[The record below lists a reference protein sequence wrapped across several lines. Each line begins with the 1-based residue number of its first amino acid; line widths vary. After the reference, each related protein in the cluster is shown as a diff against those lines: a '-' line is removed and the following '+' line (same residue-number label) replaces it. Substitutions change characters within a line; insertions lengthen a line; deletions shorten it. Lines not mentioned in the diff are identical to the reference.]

1 MSLNSAHEGYN
12 YQDLIT
18 SYFILKE
25 LLEGNWDSIFT
36 IDKKNT
42 SYGVPDRFDDLVITN
57 GTKIQRKQIKY
68 SNDSTSKTL
77 EKDDLANDSG
87 YGLAIYKLYETWCDL
102 RTIQTEFRLCLAWN
116 EPVDDNICRVLYPKN
131 VSTSFDDHATKVF
144 QINLDNLWEIN
155 PENFNRW
162 NNLKKYVKESTVD
175 RNLFNE
181 FCNDLIIEVNFP
193 KASLEFDNPNDLE
206 IILIRQAEKL
216 GIGQYPNDDVYIPD
230 FLVRLAELAGKCRS
244 ASKEIAVKEILNV
257 LRIKTN
263 FGEIEQK
270 FQIDPNKNVVSDSVN
285 QKFLTQII
293 QNKKNLLIGEPGA
306 GKSWFL
312 TNFIEYL
319 ESKNIAVIRH
329 YCFTSIEDDLSEQ
342 RVLSDVFF
350 GNLIAS
356 ITKKNPNIKNV
367 KENLLASNLK
377 ELNILLSQVKNSL
390 VIVIDGLDHI
400 ERTLRASSS
409 LSQVK
414 TRIINYISQIQINPN
429 ITIVLGSQL
438 VTETQ
443 DLIDKNGFIKID
455 LPSWEIE
462 DIKKLMVKFNVND
475 IQLDHELLSTL
486 LSCKSQGNPLYLTY
500 ILKTIGSISHVSKEI
515 IDNLP
520 PYDFNLHSYYEHLSS
535 QLESNTTSEI
545 LACLDFNVTRAE
557 LKEIIPIKHHFNKE
571 INILSPVISENSSR
585 GGIRLYHD
593 SFRRFNIE
601 KLKNIADLNDIY
613 ELIISWLLK
622 QGFFTNAKS
631 YRNLLSYLF
640 KVKKYKEI
648 VEYADKNFLNNSLFH
663 GQSESAIKNNIE
675 KFVSTAGI
683 LQDWSL
689 FIYINELNRTISSTN
704 SEDNH
709 SQFIENFDLYFEA
722 VCLIHGAEQANSL
735 LFFNGEKN
743 FNIKTT
749 AKAFKILQKH
759 GYSPRWKEIDS
770 LFNEDINLE
779 DIQYYVYSCADD
791 DELKPLFL
799 HLVKENNKEFI
810 EQVILALIEIQ
821 KIDSIFT
828 LYNNIDSDE
837 NDEVAEIINRLL
849 KSKGIKE
856 RIEIATYQAKKS
868 AKLKPLSI
876 DFNTSYIES
885 SKLNEFYSNI
895 SLYAQRDISILIDFE
910 KTIPSINFFYN
921 WIKFFIRF
929 FIIEATVL
937 DENKE
942 QEMISNFHFLSSD
955 IDPYKGSPRVV
966 DFTYGNNS
974 LINHTIEICLK
985 YINSQE
991 SWDSVI
997 KDLKSIPY
1005 PTLPIIESNFIN
1017 HKNIN
1022 FIIDAYNEFHK
1033 SENSDY
1039 SEYANYCFKK
1049 AIYHAKSNNLDD
1061 AVKELKQA
1069 IRYITSYSFRKDTTL
1084 SELIVPLCA
1093 INKFDTSIAKK
1104 YAKKLKYLS
1113 DAVMRHTEDGK
1124 GIRWLAI
1131 DWFKELLNIDNKLAT
1146 MYLIHEFIKDPY
1158 FWKLDY
1164 MFVELL
1170 NNTRD
1175 INPIILNFLY
1185 KLSPTNNRD
1194 EFLNGFLDLISE
1206 LELVDKNLARLSL
1219 INLCNKSWNDSYN
1232 SLNSETLCKFKKLL
1246 DKFSLLDTFNLK
1258 NSNNNDKN
1266 MNLSKYNLS
1275 EELSK
1280 QICKVDSIM
1289 DKSEIDIISY
1299 YTQVENLS
1307 IVDLNNI
1314 YFYLKQSNNKKT
1326 IINFLNPIIRKRF
1339 HWGGKK
1345 YFDNLFLLVNSL
1357 NLEKELAV
1365 YLFINIFIYSQDGNF
1380 NRFVYKES
1388 LKEAVKIDESLALK
1402 ELSKCLTG
1410 IYPNSDYM
1418 PLSTA
1423 NLIIG
1428 FEYAGVDKNMILD
1441 MYDQAFSFIE
1451 NRLPSSNQFDWNEVE
1466 NVVLSSMNNNE
1477 LGVSLILS
1485 KTKHYDAETQ
1495 REILVAIS
1503 YLMTY
1508 DQTIL
1513 IKPLKWLFNNFE
1525 KFNHLPIAGLLEI
1538 LLIEKKNCIELL
1550 NEIKGELI
1558 QFLNCENLYIRNICS
1573 DLTKDI

>member
-12 YQDLIT
+12 YQDLLT

-57 GTKIQRKQIKY
+57 GTNIQRKQIKY
-68 SNDSTSKTL
+68 SNDSTSKIL

-102 RTIQTEFRLCLAWN
+102 RTTQTEFRLCLAWN
-116 EPVDDNICRVLYPKN
+116 EPVDDNICRVLSQKN
-131 VSTSFDDHATKVF
+131 VGTSFDDHATKVF

-155 PENFNRW
+155 PEKFNRW
-162 NNLKKYVKESTVD
+162 NNFKDYVKENTVD
-175 RNLFNE
+175 RNSFND

-193 KASLEFDNPNDLE
+193 KASLEFNKPNDLE
-206 IILIRQAEKL
+206 RILIRQAEKL
-216 GIGQYPNDDVYIPD
+216 GIGQYPNDDVYISD

-244 ASKEIAVKEILNV
+244 ASKEITVKEILNI

-285 QKFLTQII
+285 QEFLTQII

-319 ESKNIAVIRH
+319 ESKNITVIRH

-356 ITKKNPNIKNV
+356 IAKNIPNIKKV

-377 ELNILLSQVKNSL
+377 ELNILLSQIEEPL

-443 DLIDKNGFIKID
+443 DLIDNNGFIKID
-455 LPSWEIE
+455 LPSWEIK
-462 DIKKLMVKFNVND
+462 DIKKLMTKFNVND
-475 IQLDHELLSTL
+475 IQLDQELLSTL
-486 LSCKSQGNPLYLTY
+486 LCYKSQGNPLYLTY
-500 ILKTIGSISHVSKEI
+500 ILKTIGSLSHVSKKI

-520 PYDFNLHSYYEHLSS
+520 PYDFNLHSYYEYLSS

-545 LACLDFNVTRAE
+545 LACLDFTVTRSE

-601 KLKNIADLNDIY
+601 KLATIADLNDIY
-613 ELIISWLLK
+613 EIIISWLLK
-622 QGFFTNAKS
+622 QDFFTNAKS
-631 YRNLLSYLF
+631 YRYLLSYF
-640 KVKKYKEI
+640 IKAKKYKEI
-648 VEYADKNFLNNSLFH
+648 LEYADNNFLNNSLFH
-663 GQSESAIKNNIE
+663 GQSESSIKNNIE
-675 KFVSTAGI
+675 KFVFTAGI

-704 SEDNH
+704 SEENH
-709 SQFIENFDLYFEA
+709 SQFLENFDLYFEA

-735 LFFNGEKN
+735 LFFNGDKN
-743 FNIKTT
+743 FNTKTT
-749 AKAFKILQKH
+749 AKAFKILQKY
-759 GYSPRWKEIDS
+759 GYLPRWKEIDS
-770 LFNEDINLE
+770 LFDEDINLE
-779 DIQYYVYSCADD
+779 DIQYYVYSCTD
-791 DELKPLFL
+791 DELRSLFL
-799 HLVKENNKEFI
+799 HLVKENNKEFL

-821 KIDSIFT
+821 KIDSIFN
-828 LYNNIDSDE
+828 LYKNIITDE
-837 NDEVAEIINRLL
+837 NDGIAEIINRLL
-849 KSKGIKE
+849 QSKGINEHIKIDTHKA
-856 RIEIATYQAKKS
+856 RKAI
-868 AKLKPLSI
+868 KLKPLSL
-876 DFNTSYIES
+876 DFKTSYIES
-885 SKLNEFYSNI
+885 SKLNEFYLNI
-895 SLYAQRDISILIDFE
+895 SLYAQEDISILIDFE

-929 FIIEATVL
+929 FIIESTVS
-937 DENKE
+937 DEHKE
-942 QEMISNFHFLSSD
+942 QEIINNFHFLSSD
-955 IDPYKGSPRVV
+955 TDPYKGSPRLV
-966 DFTYGNNS
+966 DFTYTNNS

-985 YINSQE
+985 YINSEE
-991 SWDSVI
+991 SWNTVI
-997 KDLKSIPY
+997 KYLKSIPY
-1005 PTLPIIESNFIN
+1005 PTLSIIESNFIN
-1017 HKNIN
+1017 HKNIH

-1039 SEYANYCFKK
+1039 SDYANYCFKK
-1049 AIYHAKSNNLDD
+1049 SIYYAKSNNLEN
-1061 AVKELKQA
+1061 AEKELKQA

-1084 SELIVPLCA
+1084 SELIVPLRA
-1093 INKFDTSIAKK
+1093 INKFETRIAKK
-1104 YAKKLKYLS
+1104 YAKNLKFLS

-1146 MYLIHEFIKDPY
+1146 MYLIYEFIKNPY

-1164 MFVELL
+1164 MFIELL
-1170 NNTRD
+1170 NNSND
-1175 INPIILNFLY
+1175 VNPIVLNFLY

-1194 EFLNGFLDLISE
+1194 EFLNGFLDLIPQ
-1206 LELVDKNLARLSL
+1206 LKLVDSNLARLSL
-1219 INLCNKSWNDSYN
+1219 INLCNRNWNDNYN
-1232 SLNSETLCKFKKLL
+1232 SLSSETLCKFKNLIYK
-1246 DKFSLLDTFNLK
+1246 FNLVDNFK
-1258 NSNNNDKN
+1258 NSINYKNNNT
-1266 MNLSKYNLS
+1266 NLSKYNLS
-1275 EELSK
+1275 KELSK
-1280 QICKVDSIM
+1280 RLCKIDSIM
-1289 DKSEIDIISY
+1289 DKPEIDIISY

-1307 IVDLNNI
+1307 TVDLNNI

-1326 IINFLNPIIRKRF
+1326 IIDFLNPIIKKRF
-1339 HWGGKK
+1339 PWGGKK
-1345 YFDNLFLLVNSL
+1345 HFDNLFLLVSYL
-1357 NLEKELAV
+1357 NLEKELTI
-1365 YLFINIFIYSQDGNF
+1365 YLFINIFVYSQDGNL
-1380 NRFVYKES
+1380 NRFVYQES
-1388 LKEAVKIDESLALK
+1388 LKEAIKIDESLALK
-1402 ELSKCLTG
+1402 ELSKCLTD
-1410 IYPNSDYM
+1410 IYPNNDYM

-1428 FEYAGVDKNMILD
+1428 FEYAGVDKNIILD

-1466 NVVLSSMNNNE
+1466 NVALSSMNNNE
-1477 LGVSLILS
+1477 LGISLILS
-1485 KTKHYDAETQ
+1485 KTKHCDAEIQ
-1495 REILVAIS
+1495 REILVSIS

-1513 IKPLKWLFNNFE
+1513 TKPLKWFFNNFE
-1525 KFNHLPIAGLLEI
+1525 EFNQLSIAGVLEI

-1550 NEIKGELI
+1550 KEIKGELNH
-1558 QFLNCENLYIRNICS
+1558 FLNCENLYIRNTCL